1 MFLFDHDQIVERLLK
16 YPIFNT
22 FSIDLLRKL
31 IANSEIIESP
41 AGTVLFHIH
50 QPSDYVYYIIDGYVE
65 LFSSSTFEKK
75 IASIRSG
82 GMVGETSV
90 LADEAHGFSA
100 KTNKL
105 SQLIK
110 INKNIFLEFF
120 EKDPRV
126 LMQLT
131 QSVARRL
138 RRMVMG
144 FTNDRYP
151 FKNIVLYSTSQKI
164 QLDKFKHHFQ
174 TCTSQ
179 DNTHIYDKKD
189 FEASQLDIIPFLFQC
204 ENKPGINIFFVEAN
218 EDLWDK
224 TVLLHA
230 EYIYLVTTEEDW
242 EIIPMDV
249 IDGESSLPCD
259 LVIWH
264 DQPAPYNNTQR
275 FYNQYSFKRHH
286 HFQDEKSYYQRL
298 YRFMTGQA
306 IGLVISAGGF
316 RGYAHYGIIKAL
328 LESGIPIDC
337 IGGCSFGATIGAG
350 LAENF
355 DWEQFKVIYEK
366 SFVKLKD
373 NKLFNFTLPFT
384 SLLSGKVPTNLLQE
398 IYEHRRI
405 EDLPINFFCV
415 TGNLSIRQKEIKKFG
430 EIWEWLRASIAVP
443 GIFPPFEKEGN
454 IYVDGAVCTSLPV
467 HDMREYL
474 DGAGKIISL
483 DVRLLM
489 LLKDKHKYSFPP
501 ILGLKDIIAY
511 KLGLSK
517 KNYVLPNILDILL
530 ESSSIDQ
537 HMSDDVA
544 SKKADIIIAPDT
556 SSLSF
561 SNPSIGDP
569 QSLIAYTLAKE
580 KLKAHLNMFERWL

>member
-1 MFLFDHDQIVERLLK
+1 MFLFDHDEIVERLRK

-22 FSIDLLRKL
+22 FSIELLRNL
-31 IANSEIIESP
+31 IQNSEIIESP

-75 IASIRSG
+75 IASVRSG
-82 GMVGETSV
+82 GMVGETSI
-90 LADEAHGFSA
+90 LADEPHGFSA

-105 SQLIK
+105 SQIIK
-110 INKNIFLEFF
+110 IDKNTFLEFF
-120 EKDPRV
+120 EKDPKV

-131 QSVARRL
+131 KNVARRL

-144 FTNDRYP
+144 FTADRYP
-151 FKNIVLYSTSQKI
+151 FKNIVLYNASPRI
-164 QLDKFKHHFQ
+164 QLEKFKHYFQ
-174 TCTSQ
+174 ACALQ

-189 FEASQLDIIPFLFQC
+189 FEASQLDIVPFLFQC
-204 ENKPGINIFFVEAN
+204 ENKPGINIFFIEAS
-218 EDLWDK
+218 EDIWDK

-230 EYIYLVTTEEDW
+230 EYIYVVTTEDAW
-242 EIIPMDV
+242 KTLPISA
-249 IDGESSLPCD
+249 IDGETSRPCD

-264 DQPAPYNNTQR
+264 DQPTPYSNTQR
-275 FYNQYSFKRHH
+275 FYDQFAFKRHH
-286 HFQDEKSYYQRL
+286 HFKDEKACYQRL

-355 DWEQFKVIYEK
+355 DWEQFKIVYEK
-366 SFVKLKD
+366 SIAKLRE
-373 NKLFNFTLPFT
+373 NKIFNYTLPFT
-384 SLLSGKVPTNLLQE
+384 SLLSGKIPTHLLQE
-398 IYEHRRI
+398 IYGHRRI

-430 EIWEWLRASIAVP
+430 EIWEWLRASIAIP
-443 GIFPPFEKEGN
+443 GIFPPFEKEGS

-467 HDMREYL
+467 QDMREYL

-483 DVRLLM
+483 DVRLLL

-511 KLGLSK
+511 KLGYSK
-517 KNYVLPNILDILL
+517 KNYVLPSILDILL

-544 SKKADIIIAPDT
+544 AKKADILIAPDT

-569 QSLIAYTLAKE
+569 QSLIAYTFAKE
-580 KLKAHLNMFERWL
+580 KLKERQDMFARWL